1 MARGPTPRRRPAAPQ
16 EWEARQMH
24 TRQDEGLSLFAAHG
38 LHFLTRNWWLLLLR
52 GIVSIIFGIVA
63 FTWPG
68 LAVLALALRFG
79 AYALAAGVLSL
90 IAAVTGHDRSAPAW
104 WLALVG
110 VLGIA
115 AGIIAFLWPGK
126 TAFVLVIMI
135 GVWAV
140 MIGIFEII
148 GAIRLRHEIDDE
160 WWLIAAGRLSVLFGL
175 AILIAPGAGALALVW
190 LIAAYAI
197 LAGILM
203 IAFSFRL
210 KGLHDRTE
218 SAAGR

>member
-1 MARGPTPRRRPAAPQ
+1 
-16 EWEARQMH
+16 MH
-24 TRQDEGLSLFAAHG
+24 TRQGEPLSFLSAHG

-52 GIVSIIFGIVA
+52 GVVSIIFGILA

-68 LAVLALALRFG
+68 LTVLALALLFG
-79 AYALAAGVLSL
+79 AYALADGVLSL
-90 IAAVTGHDRSAPAW
+90 IAAVTGSERSAPAW

-126 TAFVLVIMI
+126 TAFVLVVMI
-135 GVWAV
+135 GAWAV
-140 MIGIFEII
+140 AIGIFEII

-160 WWLIAAGRLSVLFGL
+160 WWLIAAGILSVLFGL

-197 LAGILM
+197 VAGVLM

-210 KGLHDRTE
+210 KGLHDRTGGAPT
-218 SAAGR
+218 S